1 MSEMFLYNVTFIHRD
16 WCLST
21 TVESLYEDDEAITNL
36 AYLQIAN
43 TLTDISRYKFVDIE
57 VEYIGEDV

>member
-1 MSEMFLYNVTFIHRD
+1 MSDVFIYNVTFIHRD

-21 TVESLYEDDEAITNL
+21 TVESLYEDDEVITNL

-43 TLTDISRYKFVDIE
+43 TLTDISGYKFVDIE
-57 VEYIGEDV
+57 IDYEGVA